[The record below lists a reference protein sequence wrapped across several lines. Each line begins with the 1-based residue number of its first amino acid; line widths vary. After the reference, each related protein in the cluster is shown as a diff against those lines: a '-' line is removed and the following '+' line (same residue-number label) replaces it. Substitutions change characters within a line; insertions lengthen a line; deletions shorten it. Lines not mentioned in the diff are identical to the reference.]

1 MRPGEGGEDGEE
13 WGSAKAMC
21 RRNSVRSGSAVFPDR
36 SFDHFIVQQSKLASL
51 YIHSPVYIHTYTHAH
66 RHTHTHTHVPAITIL
81 SFANDKCLNYYYYY
95 YYHYYHYY
103 YYYYYY

>member
-36 SFDHFIVQQSKLASL
+36 SFDHFIVQQ
-51 YIHSPVYIHTYTHAH
+51 T
-66 RHTHTHTHVPAITIL
+66 HTHTHTFVIL
-81 SFANDKCLNYYYYY
+81 RSRVSAFNCVSRHTSDVSFPPSRSSHLRMTNV
-95 YYHYYHYY
+95 
-103 YYYYYY
+103 